1 MLDCLA
7 GRLTIPHPNLDTLKL
22 PQNMIGQT
30 IAHYRVTGKLGE
42 GGARDK
48 AHPWRGLR
56 PMVITSASSSKLLAL
71 KSLTVSRMENIR

>member
-7 GRLTIPHPNLDTLKL
+7 GRLTIPHPNLDALKL

-48 AHPWRGLR
+48 AHP
-56 PMVITSASSSKLLAL
+56 
-71 KSLTVSRMENIR
+71 